1 MYAEHF
7 QGLLT
12 GFADALVARPP
23 AASIVLDGDRLRE
36 PAHIDALMARY
47 AESAGCHERRATASQ
62 WSKYFFSRLGIAVV
76 VVQLATDRA
85 LDVDLGRLR
94 IAFDADGLPQHFSG
108 MAPRGAPGDDF
119 DSLLDG
125 AFAPVI
131 DTLHERSGL
140 APRIFASNASIYF
153 EWALGQLRAQG
164 RVPAPRL
171 ARAEA
176 LMEAP
181 QRGGRRNILHAP
193 YKRVSPGARDG
204 EGEPV
209 SHCRRLCCV
218 RDLDVQW
225 GLCANC
231 PRAITFERTATRA
244 HG

>member
-12 GFADALVARPP
+12 GFADALVARLP
-23 AASIVLDGDRLRE
+23 AAPIVLDGNQLRE
-36 PAHIDALMARY
+36 PDHLDALLDRY
-47 AESAGCHERRATASQ
+47 AESAGCRERRATATQ
-62 WSKYFFSRLGIAVV
+62 WSKYFFSRLGIAVT

-85 LDVDLGRLR
+85 LDVDLERLR

-108 MAPRGAPGDDF
+108 VRPRPAPGDDF
-119 DSLLDG
+119 DGLLDG

-131 DTLHERSGL
+131 ATLHERSGL

-171 ARAEA
+171 ARAEK
-176 LMEAP
+176 LMEV
-181 QRGGRRNILHAP
+181 RRRNGHRNILHAP
-193 YKRVSPGARDG
+193 YKRVPPGARDG

-218 RDLDVQW
+218 RDLDAQW

-231 PRAITFERTATRA
+231 PRAITLATGT